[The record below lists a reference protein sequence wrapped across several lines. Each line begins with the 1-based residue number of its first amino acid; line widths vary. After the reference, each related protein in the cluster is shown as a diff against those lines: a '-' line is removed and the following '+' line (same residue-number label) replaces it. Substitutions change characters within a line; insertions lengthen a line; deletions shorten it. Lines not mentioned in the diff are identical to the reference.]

1 MSETLGHDGDHPHS
15 NYVAVW
21 TVLVVLL
28 ILGIAVGF
36 VGNPV
41 LGTVLVFSVAT
52 VKAFLVVTI
61 YMHLKFEPLL
71 VRAIMLCGLACV
83 FIVLIGLIPDI
94 VYGFGH

>member
-1 MSETLGHDGDHPHS
+1 MSEQHDAGHSHP
-15 NYVAVW
+15 NYVALW

-41 LGTVLVFSVAT
+41 LGAVLVFSVAT
-52 VKAFLVVTI
+52 VKAALVAMN
-61 YMHLKFEPLL
+61 YMHLKSEPLL
-71 VRAIMLCGLACV
+71 IRAILLCGLACI